1 MPRSNEWEGY
11 PTVPMDFYQHV
22 LKYRL
27 EDYMFDTKFAQRVDD
42 EFKRLMND
50 NLNSRQ

>member
-1 MPRSNEWEGY
+1 MPRSTEWDGY

-27 EDYMFDTKFAQRVDD
+27 EDFMLDDGFAKRVNE
-42 EFKRLMND
+42 EFARLMTND
-50 NLNSRQ
+50 LNSRQ